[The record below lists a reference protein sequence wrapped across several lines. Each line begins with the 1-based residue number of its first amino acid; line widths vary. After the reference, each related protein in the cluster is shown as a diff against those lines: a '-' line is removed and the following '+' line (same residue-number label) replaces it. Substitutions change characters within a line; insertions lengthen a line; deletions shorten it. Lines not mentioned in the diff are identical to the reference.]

1 MSDGTAKLY
10 QVLNNFLTLS
20 VRWKMPAILRYK
32 QNNNGVFTQISFYLN
47 YRACFLRREYL
58 LFVGNI
64 YVF

>member
-1 MSDGTAKLY
+1 
-10 QVLNNFLTLS
+10 
-20 VRWKMPAILRYK
+20 MPAILRYK

-47 YRACFLRREYL
+47 YCACFLRREYL